1 MSGAVCSRWRR
12 WVRPMTCRR
21 GPSRRALILTHGKGS
36 HVFNKLGM
44 LADLMGNAGKIR
56 QALDRAF
63 DSLGQVEVEGDAGGG
78 TVTAKVN
85 GRLEVVAVHIDPKLL
100 TDGDVELLEE
110 LVAAAVNAG
119 MVKARE
125 AAAQSLT
132 SLTGG
137 LPPGLFPGF
146 GGVPDPR
153 ARPVPGEPG
162 AGGP

>member
-1 MSGAVCSRWRR
+1 M
-12 WVRPMTCRR
+12 
-21 GPSRRALILTHGKGS
+21 
-36 HVFNKLGM
+36 FNKLGM

-56 QALDRAF
+56 QAFDRAF
-63 DSLGQVEVEGDAGGG
+63 DSLGQVEVEGSAGAG

-85 GRLEVVAVHIDPKLL
+85 GRLEVVAVHIEPKLL

-146 GGVPDPR
+146 GGVPDPSGQ
-153 ARPVPGEPG
+153 AGPSGEPG